1 MHYRKGKC
9 IRIDAVA
16 PLRSAM
22 QAVPKP
28 KQDQQEKWMP
38 PRREQRVKAPTPIK
52 GQKQV
57 VLWNPNH
64 KFIHIRNGEPI
75 VPFKELL
82 KGKTGDE
89 RRRLLY
95 EIAMDQKEWKRWQH
109 AKAVERS
116 DKRRRKEEAQQ
127 RPGFRDGLPPASTP
141 QEKWKQ
147 KVAKKRARQWGEE
160 QQKTGGQGSGAS
172 WMGRGRQSGRKQ
184 LFKK

>member
-1 MHYRKGKC
+1 
-9 IRIDAVA
+9 V
-16 PLRSAM
+16 

-28 KQDQQEKWMP
+28 KQEQQERWMP
-38 PRREQRVKAPTPIK
+38 PKREPRVKAPTPVK

-64 KFIHIRNGEPI
+64 KFIHIRNGQPI

-82 KGKTGDE
+82 KGTTGDE

-109 AKAVERS
+109 AKAVEKA
-116 DKRRRKEEAQQ
+116 DKQRRKQEAKRQAE
-127 RPGFRDGLPPASTP
+127 FRDGLPPASTP
-141 QEKWKQ
+141 QEKWRQ
-147 KVAKKRARQWGEE
+147 KVARKRARQWEE
-160 QQKTGGQGSGAS
+160 DQQGKAGGQGGGSS
-172 WMGRGRQSGRKQ
+172 WMGRGRQSSRKQ

>member
-1 MHYRKGKC
+1 
-9 IRIDAVA
+9 V
-16 PLRSAM
+16 

-28 KQDQQEKWMP
+28 KQDGQERWMP
-38 PRREQRVKAPTPIK
+38 PKCEKRVKGPAPVK

-57 VLWNPNH
+57 VQWNPNH
-64 KFIHIRNGEPI
+64 KFLHIRNGEPI
-75 VPFKELL
+75 IPFKELL
-82 KGKTGDE
+82 KGKAGDE

-116 DKRRRKEEAQQ
+116 DKQRRKAEAKQ
-127 RPGFRDGLPPASTP
+127 PSGFRDGLPLASTP

-147 KVAKKRARQWGEE
+147 KVAKKRARQWEEE
-160 QQKTGGQGSGAS
+160 QQERGGGQGGGAS
-172 WMGRGRQSGRKQ
+172 WMGRGRQSGRSQ